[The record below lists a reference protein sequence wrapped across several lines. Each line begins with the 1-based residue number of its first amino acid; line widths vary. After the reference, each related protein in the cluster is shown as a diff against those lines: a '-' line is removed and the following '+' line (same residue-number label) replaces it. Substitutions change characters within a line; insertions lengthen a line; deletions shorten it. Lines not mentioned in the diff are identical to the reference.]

1 MILQSSSGIMAEL
14 AVTAAS
20 PVVKM
25 VVEKLASGLWKELGL
40 ARSIYTDMEKL
51 QSKLSTIQDVLD
63 GAEKKSITNRALQGW
78 LKKLKDAAL
87 DADDVVDEFQTEA
100 LRRRMERHDRMT
112 GKVRDFFSSNNP
124 IAFRYKIGGKIR
136 EIRKR
141 FDEIAKENK
150 DFNLMVIKS
159 DSDRPVSRETKSL
172 AVESEIYGRDN
183 EKNEVIQILV
193 DKDNDKNIS
202 ILPIVGL
209 GGIGKTTLAQTV
221 YHNDRIEK
229 HFELRMWVC
238 VGENFDEEGV
248 LQKMIVQVPG
258 KPKNLS
264 TLEAKSSFLK
274 EKLTTKR
281 FLLVL
286 DDLWNEDDLEWE
298 KLKPLFEHAKLGS
311 KIIVTTRSER
321 VASIAGTIVPP
332 CRLQGLGIDCCWT
345 LFKQRAFR
353 SETEEDNPEL
363 VEIGRKIIKKCGGLP
378 LAAKV
383 LGSLMNSYT
392 KVHEWSAI
400 CKDFEAGGL
409 PIGEDGILPALKL
422 SYDHLPSHL
431 KRCFT
436 YCSVFPKDHE
446 FEITRLIQLWMAE
459 GLIDTSRTSQNA
471 EDVGKQYFD
480 NLLSR
485 SFFQDVQMDEYNDP
499 WICKMHDLV
508 HDLAC
513 SITEDEALVM
523 KGDTKGIS
531 HGCRYLSIP
540 YSSGSSIDFKT
551 TYEAKKL
558 RLLVLFKAEYRSN
571 VDVDEFIFNATKTF
585 TQLRALDLNHGG
597 FAKLS
602 NRISILKHLRFIDLS
617 FAPFT
622 TLPASITRLYNLQTL
637 NLRACN
643 MLEELPDG
651 IGNLCNLRYMD
662 ISWCPEITTLPTSIT
677 RLSSLQTLKLQEC
690 YKLEELPEGIGNLC
704 NLRYMDISWCWEI
717 TTLPTSI
724 TRLSSLQTL
733 NPSHCWMLKELPEGI
748 NNLGNLRHLDIT
760 DCFHLACIPRGLGR
774 LSNLE
779 TLPMFIVAQ
788 ENGCTIAELQ
798 HLNSIH
804 GSLEIK
810 NLHHVKDPDEAMQ
823 ANLRAKTRLNRLS
836 LGWNRIHEP
845 SSTEVEVAEGVFE
858 RLQPHHNLEKLEIY
872 SYIGTRL
879 PNWMSPSFPNLVEL
893 TMGNLKRCEHLPLG
907 PWPSLK
913 NLKLHKM
920 HAVRRIGEE
929 FYGDGGGITFP
940 SLEDLTLV
948 DMPDLEK
955 WHAESCPRLTKLE
968 IISCP
973 KLVVQPCIPCSVE
986 IFEIISSNE
995 MLLSA
1000 GSLAKLSKLRSL
1012 QIFCCGISSSS
1023 SGWWDGLQCLTAL
1036 DSLQIRECDELTC
1049 LPEDIMYLPSLHTLF
1064 LWGNRNL
1071 RSLEGGGRKQ
1081 QQPTPL
1087 FTTLQYLYIREAG
1100 MLTSLPEWVGG
1111 LTSLQELNISD
1122 LPQLAMLPDGLRY
1135 LTALQKLNI
1144 SNLPQLSMLPDSL
1157 QHLTALQEL
1166 NISYLPQLAMLPEG
1180 LRHLTALQTLVIS
1193 NLPQPTMLPDGLR
1206 HLTALQMLEI
1216 SNLPQLKM
1224 LPDGLRHL
1232 TALRQLNLSNLPQLK
1247 MLPDGLQHL
1256 TALQL
1261 LRIGGCPLLVRRC
1274 KRETGED
1281 WHKIAHIQKI
1291 IIHQEEENREEM
1303 NERRTFA
1310 AKFLDRFGFARC
1322 TGHS

>member
-1 MILQSSSGIMAEL
+1 MVLQSSSRIMAEL

-25 VVEKLASGLWKELGL
+25 VVEKLASGIWKELGL
-40 ARSIYTDMEKL
+40 ERSVYTDMEKL
-51 QSKLSTIQDVLD
+51 QSKLSTIQNVLD
-63 GAEKKSITNRALQGW
+63 DAEKKSITNKALQGW

-100 LRRRMERHDRMT
+100 LRRRMERYDRMT

-136 EIRKR
+136 EIRER

-150 DFNLMVIKS
+150 DFDLMVIKFDSDSINNKS
-159 DSDRPVSRETKSL
+159 DSDRPVDRETTSL
-172 AVESEIYGRDN
+172 VIEPKIYGRDED
-183 EKNEVIQILV
+183 EKQVMEFLV
-193 DKDNDKNIS
+193 DRDDDKNIS
-202 ILPIVGL
+202 ILTMVGL
-209 GGIGKTTLAQTV
+209 GGIGKTTLAQLV
-221 YHNDRIEK
+221 YNNERIKEQ
-229 HFELRMWVC
+229 FELRMWVC
-238 VGENFDEEGV
+238 VGEPFDVKMV
-248 LQKMIVQVPG
+248 LRAMIEQLKG
-258 KPKNLS
+258 EQSIFSNLQTMS
-264 TLEAKSSFLK
+264 TFLD
-274 EKLTTKR
+274 EKLRAKR

-286 DDLWNEDDLEWE
+286 DDLWNLLWE
-298 KLKPLFEHAKLGS
+298 KLKPLFIHAKLGS
-311 KIIVTTRSER
+311 KIIVTTRVDT
-321 VASIAGTIVPP
+321 VASGASTIGTVSVH
-332 CRLQGLGIDCCWT
+332 RLQGLQDEDCWC

-353 SETEEDNPEL
+353 SEREEDNPEL
-363 VEIGRKIIKKCGGLP
+363 VEIGWEIIKKCGGLP
-378 LAAKV
+378 LAAKA
-383 LGSLMNSYT
+383 LGSLMSS
-392 KVHEWSAI
+392 KRGKDEWLAI
-400 CKDFEAGGL
+400 KNNEIWQL
-409 PIGEDGILPALKL
+409 SEDEIGILPALKL

-436 YCSVFPKDHE
+436 YCSVFPKDHI
-446 FEITRLIQLWMAE
+446 FEMTRLIQLWMAE

-471 EDVGKQYFD
+471 EDIGKQYFD

-485 SFFQDVQMDEYNDP
+485 SFFQDVQMYEYINKVT
-499 WICKMHDLV
+499 CKMHDLV

-513 SITEDEALVM
+513 SITKDEALVM
-523 KGDTKGIS
+523 QGGTKSIS
-531 HGCRYLSIP
+531 LECRYLSIP

-558 RLLVLFKAEYRSN
+558 RSLVLLKAGYRSN

-585 TQLRALDLNHGG
+585 TQLRALGLNSGG

-602 NRISILKHLRFIDLS
+602 NRTNRLKH
-617 FAPFT
+617 
-622 TLPASITRLYNLQTL
+622 
-637 NLRACN
+637 
-643 MLEELPDG
+643 
-651 IGNLCNLRYMD
+651 LRYMD
-662 ISWCPEITTLPTSIT
+662 ISRCPEITTLPTSIT
-677 RLSSLQTLKLQEC
+677 RLF
-690 YKLEELPEGIGNLC
+690 
-704 NLRYMDISWCWEI
+704 
-717 TTLPTSI
+717 
-724 TRLSSLQTL
+724 SLQTL
-733 NPSHCWMLKELPEGI
+733 NLSYCRMLKEMPEGI
-748 NNLGNLRHLDIT
+748 ANLCNLRHLDIT
-760 DCFHLACIPRGLGR
+760 ACYHLACIPRGLGR

-779 TLPMFIVAQ
+779 TLTMFIVAQ
-788 ENGCTIAELQ
+788 ENGRTIAELQ
-798 HLNSIH
+798 HLNSIR
-804 GSLEIK
+804 GSLKIK

-836 LGWNRIHEP
+836 LGWNGIHEP

-858 RLQPHHNLEKLEIY
+858 RLQPHHNLENLEIY

-879 PNWMSPSFPNLVEL
+879 PNWMSFSFPNLVEL
-893 TMGNLKRCEHLPLG
+893 TMGDLKRCEHLPLG
-907 PWPSLK
+907 RWPSLK
-913 NLKLHKM
+913 SLRLYSM
-920 HAVRRIGEE
+920 HAMRRIGEE

-948 DMPDLEK
+948 DMPSLEK
-955 WHAESCPRLTKLE
+955 WHAESCPCLTKLE

-973 KLVVQPCIPCSVE
+973 KLVVQPCIPCPVE
-986 IFEIISSNE
+986 IFQIISSNE

-1012 QIFCCGISSSS
+1012 QIFRCGISSSS

-1036 DSLQIRECDELTC
+1036 KKLLIRECDELTC
-1049 LPEDIMYLPSLHTLF
+1049 LPEDIMYLPSLQTLD
-1064 LWGNRNL
+1064 LVRNRNL

-1087 FTTLQYLYIREAG
+1087 FTTLQSLYIEGAG

-1111 LTSLQELNISD
+1111 LTSLRHLRIKDCPN
-1122 LPQLAMLPDGLRY
+1122 LAMLPD
-1135 LTALQKLNI
+1135 N
-1144 SNLPQLSMLPDSL
+1144 L
-1157 QHLTALQEL
+1157 QHLTTLQEL
-1166 NISYLPQLAMLPEG
+1166 RISNLPQLAMLPE
-1180 LRHLTALQTLVIS
+1180 
-1193 NLPQPTMLPDGLR
+1193 
-1206 HLTALQMLEI
+1206 
-1216 SNLPQLKM
+1216 
-1224 LPDGLRHL
+1224 GLRHL

-1261 LRIGGCPLLVRRC
+1261 LIIEDCPQLVRRC

-1291 IIHQEEENREEM
+1291 IIRQEEENREEM